1 MLDTGA
7 SSQGGNFCVSFSFL
21 KLKKVSSVFIDWLA
35 HVDLIG
41 TGRLLQIQSL
51 FIPHEDLLEFQQKKE
66 AAREPCCVPSQI
78 KPLYCYHEKHV
89 TLDELRK

>member
-1 MLDTGA
+1 MLDTEA
-7 SSQGGNFCVSFSFL
+7 SSQSR
-21 KLKKVSSVFIDWLA
+21 KVCSVFIDWLA
-35 HVDLIG
+35 HVDHIG

-51 FIPHEDLLEFQQKKE
+51 FIPHEDLLELQQKKE
-66 AAREPCCVPSQI
+66 TAGETCGVPTQI